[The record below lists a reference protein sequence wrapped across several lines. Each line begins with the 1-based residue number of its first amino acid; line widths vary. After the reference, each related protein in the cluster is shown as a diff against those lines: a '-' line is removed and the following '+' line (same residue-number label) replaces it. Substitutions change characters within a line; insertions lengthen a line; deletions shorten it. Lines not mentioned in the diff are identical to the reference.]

1 MVHYLTILFDYPHSF
16 LRSTKHL
23 GKIRRLGYIQFLHFF
38 YMSIVL
44 KSVLNKNKIYLFKKI
59 YSFFILTAS
68 KSIKIQ
74 KVKFEVGFSYEDC
87 I

>member
-23 GKIRRLGYIQFLHFF
+23 GKIRRLGLGYIQFLHFF

-44 KSVLNKNKIYLFKKI
+44 KSVLNKNKIYLF
-59 YSFFILTAS
+59 
-68 KSIKIQ
+68 
-74 KVKFEVGFSYEDC
+74 
-87 I
+87 